1 MKLSTLLSLAALG
14 SAFVIVDEAALSQ
27 IPIES
32 KDTSKSFL
40 GELPSKDDV
49 VSYVEGT
56 FEQVAAFPGNALDE
70 AFNAIGDAAS
80 FQCHSSM
87 TAFDTQS
94 WLNTA
99 VSSFEDDEE
108 TEDFDILEAME
119 AAEDRPKKPH
129 RRPHHKKPHHHHKPN
144 MTIWEL
150 ISKSKYTTKLA
161 KLVSAFDDLVDI
173 LNGTSSNITL
183 FAPTDAAFEKIP
195 HHHKKKPSKELIRNV
210 LAYHVSP
217 GFYPAC
223 RFPFTHTIP
232 SAYSEKRL
240 GGEAQRLRV
249 GFGLFKGLSIN
260 FFCKVVAADI
270 VRPPSSSFLSS
281 LTLS

>member
-1 MKLSTLLSLAALG
+1 MKLSTLLPLAALG
-14 SAFVIVDEAALSQ
+14 SAFVIVDAAALNQ
-27 IPIES
+27 IAIES

-70 AFNAIGDAAS
+70 AFHAVSGAAS

-87 TAFDTQS
+87 TAFDPQS

-99 VSSFEDDEE
+99 VSSFKDDEE
-108 TEDFDILEAME
+108 TEDFDVLEAME

-161 KLVSAFDDLVDI
+161 KLVSEFDDLVDI

-195 HHHKKKPSKELIRNV
+195 HHHKKPSKELIRNV

-217 GFYPAC
+217 GFYPSR

-232 SAYSEKRL
+232 STYSEERL

-260 FFCKVVAADI
+260 FFSRVVAGDI